1 MVREKSIKKGETV
14 KEQRKEKMKKKN
26 ITSRAV
32 DSFSVSFAHRK
43 PFDHP
48 APTTAEP
55 LPLLYFVFLC
65 RFEAIWIG
73 FAALS

>member
-1 MVREKSIKKGETV
+1 M
-14 KEQRKEKMKKKN
+14 KMKK

-43 PFDHP
+43 PFDP
-48 APTTAEP
+48 PPPSTTTAVP
-55 LPLLYFVFLC
+55 LPFLYFVFLC

-73 FAALS
+73 FAVLS

>member
-1 MVREKSIKKGETV
+1 
-14 KEQRKEKMKKKN
+14 MKKKK

-43 PFDHP
+43 PFDP
-48 APTTAEP
+48 LLPPTTAVP
-55 LPLLYFVFLC
+55 LPLLRFVFLC

-73 FAALS
+73 FAILS

>member
-1 MVREKSIKKGETV
+1 MKTKK
-14 KEQRKEKMKKKN
+14 

-43 PFDHP
+43 PFDSL
-48 APTTAEP
+48 P
-55 LPLLYFVFLC
+55 LPPHYCSATTFAVFVFLC

-73 FAALS
+73 FAILY